1 MLINSGQKRVFLLST
16 VPNKNNTEINHIF
29 IHTCFTKGVIHMKI
43 VCSKSNLVKGVSIVS
58 KAVPSKT
65 TMPILECILID
76 ATTDLIKLTAN
87 DMELGIQTEIEGEI
101 IDRGMIAIDAKIF
114 SEIVRKLPDNDVVI
128 ETDENLQTII
138 TCEKAKF
145 NISGKPG
152 EEFSYLPIIE
162 KDDSIE
168 ISQFTLKEVIRQT
181 IFSISDTESNKM
193 MTGELFE
200 IKDNILRVISLDGHR
215 ISIRKIE
222 LKDDV
227 NNKKLIVPGKTLIE
241 ISKILSGEAES
252 MVNISYTNNH
262 IVFEFDKSIVVSR
275 LIEGEYFK
283 IDQMLSNDYDT
294 KVRINKKELLSCID
308 RATLL
313 VKEGDKKPIIITI
326 GDEVMELKIKSQIG
340 SMDEEIFINKEG
352 KDLMIGFNPKFLI
365 DALRV
370 IDDEEVTLYLMN
382 AKAPCFIKDEEESYI
397 YLILPVNFN
406 AVA

>member
-1 MLINSGQKRVFLLST
+1 
-16 VPNKNNTEINHIF
+16 
-29 IHTCFTKGVIHMKI
+29 MKI
-43 VCSKSNLVKGVSIVS
+43 ICSKSNLVKGVSIVS

-76 ATTDLIKLTAN
+76 ATTDIIKLTAN

-101 IDRGMIAIDAKIF
+101 AERGMIAIDARIF
-114 SEIVRKLPDNDVVI
+114 SEIVRKLPDNDIVI
-128 ETDENLQTII
+128 ETDANLQTVI

-145 NISGKPG
+145 DLSGKPG

-162 KDDSIE
+162 KEESIE

-181 IFSISDTESNKM
+181 IFSIADTESNKL

-200 IKDNILRVISLDGHR
+200 IKDNILRVVSLDGHR
-215 ISIRKIE
+215 ISIRRIE
-222 LKDDV
+222 LKNEVAD
-227 NNKKLIVPGKTLIE
+227 KKLVVPGKTLTE
-241 ISKILSGEAES
+241 VSKILSGEAES

-262 IVFEFDKSIVVSR
+262 IVFEFDQTIVVSR

-283 IDQMLSNDYDT
+283 IDQMLSSDYET
-294 KVRINKKELLSCID
+294 KVRMNKRELLNCID

-313 VKEGDKKPIIITI
+313 VKEGDKKPIIINI
-326 GDEVMELKIKSQIG
+326 GDELMELKIKSQIG
-340 SMDEEIFINKEG
+340 SMNEEILIEKEG
-352 KDLMIGFNPKFLI
+352 KDLLIGFNPKFLI

-382 AKAPCFIKDEEESYI
+382 AKAPCFIKDDGENYI

-406 AVA
+406 AA